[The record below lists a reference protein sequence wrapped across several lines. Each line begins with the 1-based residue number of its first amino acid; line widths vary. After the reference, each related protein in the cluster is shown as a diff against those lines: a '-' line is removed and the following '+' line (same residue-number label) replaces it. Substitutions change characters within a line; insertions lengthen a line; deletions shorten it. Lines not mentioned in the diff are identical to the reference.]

1 MNVLDRRMFQ
11 EGGAVLS
18 KGSGFS
24 PFQKG
29 ESEFVRDENGRTIF
43 REYDIQGNII
53 NEEIVDVRLSP
64 TRDPSEA
71 LRIQRRNKAIQA
83 TLESA
88 PYVAGGTLA
97 GAGIKGLVGS
107 QLGKNIMS
115 GLAKAG
121 SGVASGAKAVGEFLL
136 PYRFLPQSQ
145 RAKGI
150 EGLKKMSPYDPKSY
164 TEGVLK
170 IKPVT
175 AGTYGYGAFETFKD
189 PIMGGLMA
197 SPTDIDKSPEFISAQ
212 YGIIS
217 DPESSEEDKQRAR
230 DLIQEAIAPDIQS
243 DLDALAAQETQPKPE
258 EEVSEVV
265 AEVADEMKDDVEA
278 ETPELSVEEKGQ
290 TDINKEVDKRVKS
303 DAKLLDFSNDRFLSA
318 IRNIGASLVSE
329 MQMGSGLAKG
339 ATAFAEEQAA
349 KDLMREQAELEK
361 QAKMEELLL
370 EASLK
375 GDQTLSPSDLK
386 TLRTFGSEVSQNV
399 ADFQGGQAALA
410 FMDTIIEEIEN
421 APPGKI
427 GGFQGW
433 LDSMG
438 SKLNAL
444 LGTDVPL
451 AQLGPQAKIEALA
464 KVVQQG
470 NLQAILGESGRTISD
485 KDRAIV
491 VEVFGTPGLFDN
503 RDIALEKLRAS
514 RSKLRNA
521 NVRRKS
527 DVQMTYDLIKDPAF
541 GIQGKQMAL
550 SLMPSLQALLN
561 IDPTSPI
568 QKGDFEELINISLRE

>member
-1 MNVLDRRMFQ
+1 MSVLNRRMFQ
-11 EGGAVLS
+11 EGGAV
-18 KGSGFS
+18 GSGPRILFRK
-24 PFQKG
+24 PDIKG
-29 ESEFVRDENGRTIF
+29 YRDPKTVGYFTLEFENGKY
-43 REYDIQGNII
+43 YDRYRDADNNLVSMGK
-53 NEEIVDVRLSP
+53 EVDTALSP
-64 TRDPSEA
+64 TRDPKEA
-71 LRIQRRNKAIQA
+71 YLKTKQNQGISLGLSVAPIGFGTGLGLSGLGFLGAKTLPYLAKATSPVMPALQQTGKA
-83 TLESA
+83 
-88 PYVAGGTLA
+88 VK
-97 GAGIKGLVGS
+97 GIKGF
-107 QLGKNIMS
+107 Q
-115 GLAKAG
+115 
-121 SGVASGAKAVGEFLL
+121 
-136 PYRFLPQSQ
+136 PRD
-145 RAKGI
+145 
-150 EGLKKMSPYDPKSY
+150 PYDPLDY
-164 TEGVLK
+164 TLK
-170 IKPVT
+170 FNPTGATISGLSVGGTQVPKLYAQPVPLDT
-175 AGTYGYGAFETFKD
+175 TD
-189 PIMGGLMA
+189 P
-197 SPTDIDKSPEFISAQ
+197 DFIQAQ
-212 YGIIS
+212 YAIIQ
-217 DPESSEEDKQRAR
+217 DPEASQEEKNIAR
-230 DLIQEAIAPDIQS
+230 DLINQAIAPDIQG
-243 DLDALAAQETQPKPE
+243 DLDALAAQETQEPE
-258 EEVSEVV
+258 EIV

-278 ETPELSVEEKGQ
+278 ETPELSVEEKGK
-290 TDINKEVDKRVKS
+290 TDINKEVDKRVRS

-318 IRNIGASLVSE
+318 IRNIGASLVAE
-329 MQMGSGLAKG
+329 GQMGSGLAKG

-451 AQLGPQAKIEALA
+451 AKLGPQAKIEALA
-464 KVVQQG
+464 RVVQQG

-485 KDRAIV
+485 KDRTIV

-514 RSKLRNA
+514 RNKLRNA